1 MSVRF
6 LSATAHMSVNVRR
19 LVEGYVNPP
28 TKEAMTAYL
37 LDITVKSSVAKQ
49 YTLVMVVRFAIHS
62 IAS

>member
-1 MSVRF
+1 
-6 LSATAHMSVNVRR
+6 MSVNVRR